1 MKRHSAR
8 RITAA
13 AGICLGVA
21 FGVTAGGAQ
30 PAGQSGR
37 GDASGQ
43 VTVTGCL
50 IEFSDVKNPGS
61 SSAENSGTP
70 AGAHFV
76 LANVR
81 SGPTPGSPAI
91 APGTDTPGSAGTSGT
106 AGSGETPRTAS
117 AGARAQSGAAST
129 TDGATRYLVVGL
141 QTDEFRKH
149 VRHQV
154 EISGTLEPRR
164 SSSSDPAPRSEK
176 EAEGV
181 VSGGAG
187 AAPAGGGT
195 SSSGATSGTGGVAG
209 SSGAA
214 STRSTVK
221 AAPVAQDDPSSGMSA
236 RRSNPSDLARLRASS
251 IRTVAGT
258 CTSPGS
264 PE

>member
-8 RITAA
+8 SITAA

-21 FGVTAGGAQ
+21 FGVTTGGAQ
-30 PAGQSGR
+30 PAGQGR
-37 GDASGQ
+37 EDAGGQ

-50 IEFSDVKNPGS
+50 IEFADAKTPGS
-61 SSAENSGTP
+61 SSARNSAT
-70 AGAHFV
+70 AGGAQFV

-81 SGPTPGSPAI
+81 SGSTSGSAI
-91 APGTDTPGSAGTSGT
+91 GAPGTDTPGSAGVSGT
-106 AGSGETPRTAS
+106 AGSGETPRTAP
-117 AGARAQSGAAST
+117 AGARPQPGAAGA

-149 VRHQV
+149 VKHQV
-154 EISGTLEPRR
+154 EISGTLEPRG
-164 SSSSDPAPRSEK
+164 SSTSDPAPRSEK
-176 EAEGV
+176 EPEGA
-181 VSGGAG
+181 VSSGAG

-221 AAPVAQDDPSSGMSA
+221 TAPVVQDDPSSGMSA
-236 RRSNPSDLARLRASS
+236 RRSNPTDLARLRATS
-251 IRTVAGT
+251 IRMVAGT
-258 CTSPGS
+258 CASPGS